1 MSRVCMCFLCCFLVF
16 LACSDVKQ
24 EKVNLSEVRVQ
35 KGISHKIDFDN
46 EPLYPKGC
54 LLIDSLLVVYDSDLE
69 ENFIKM
75 YDINSNKLV
84 KETGR
89 IGGGPCDFSEVRF
102 LVEYRLSTP
111 YRTFALGDTNNL
123 YAVNV
128 DSLLGG
134 CKKCENRIVEKIPR
148 QLLGYNYILK
158 NNDSLIIAN
167 LTGENQLVFY
177 DKKTGSVRGE
187 NYYVPNPKINLSKFN
202 LTNNVYGACFA
213 SKSDTIAIAY
223 NNLKQI
229 DFVTSKG

>member
-1 MSRVCMCFLCCFLVF
+1 MCCFLVF

-89 IGGGPCDFSEVRF
+89 IG
-102 LVEYRLSTP
+102 
-111 YRTFALGDTNNL
+111 
-123 YAVNV
+123 
-128 DSLLGG
+128 
-134 CKKCENRIVEKIPR
+134 
-148 QLLGYNYILK
+148 
-158 NNDSLIIAN
+158 
-167 LTGENQLVFY
+167 
-177 DKKTGSVRGE
+177 
-187 NYYVPNPKINLSKFN
+187 
-202 LTNNVYGACFA
+202 
-213 SKSDTIAIAY
+213 
-223 NNLKQI
+223 
-229 DFVTSKG
+229 